1 MQHKSL
7 ADHPC
12 PIARGLEH
20 VGEWWSILILR
31 DALRGHTRF
40 DEFQKSLPIAPN
52 MLTRR
57 LATLVE
63 SGLLVK
69 TQYSAKPPRFEYTL
83 TNAGRDF
90 QPIIAA
96 MFAWGQKHYGPDAP
110 KSQFVHRESGEF
122 AEPIVMDN
130 KSGMPINMTNFVFK
144 RVVDVEYNT
153 HTVNKRIDD

>member
-57 LATLVE
+57 LAALVD
-63 SGLLVK
+63 SGILK
-69 TQYSAKPPRFEYTL
+69 KHQYSAKPPRYEYQL
-83 TNAGRDF
+83 TAAGVDF
-90 QPIIAA
+90 APVVAA
-96 MFAWGQKHYGPDAP
+96 MFAWGQKHYGPEAP
-110 KSQFVHRESGEF
+110 RSQFVNRETGEIAEAVVIDARSGK
-122 AEPIVMDN
+122 PID
-130 KSGMPINMTNFVFK
+130 MTHFEFK
-144 RVVDVEYNT
+144 RVVD
-153 HTVNKRIDD
+153 

>member
-7 ADHPC
+7 ADLPC

-57 LATLVE
+57 LAALVE
-63 SGLLVK
+63 SGLLARQ
-69 TQYSAKPPRFEYTL
+69 QYSTKPPRFEYTL
-83 TNAGRDF
+83 TEAGLDF
-90 QPIIAA
+90 QPVIAA
-96 MFAWGQKHYGPDAP
+96 IFAWGQKHYGPSAP
-110 KSQFVHRESGEF
+110 RSQFVHRTTGEI
-122 AEPIVMDN
+122 AEPIVMDQ
-130 KSGMPINMTNFVFK
+130 KSGLPLASINFAFK
-144 RVVDVEYNT
+144 RIAPADVPAT
-153 HTVNKRIDD
+153 DVTS